1 MVQIIGSKINHLK
14 ASQCVCGYKIF
25 HVLVHPNLE
34 GGAQVL
40 ILACADPRCGKM
52 VDVSDQGR
60 IGTPKIFVDQTSKNK
75 VKPTYTV
82 DEFGKKHYTLKCE
95 TGHIGTRFQKT

>member
-1 MVQIIGSKINHLK
+1 MVDIIGSKINHLK
-14 ASQCVCGYKIF
+14 ASQCVCGQNIF

-34 GGAQVL
+34 GGGAQVL
-40 ILACADPRCGKM
+40 ILVCAKCGVM

-60 IGTPKIFVDQTSKNK
+60 IGTSKIFVDQYSKSE

-82 DEFGKKHYTLKCE
+82 DEFGCKHYTLKCE